1 MTGASLGL
9 RVKGIG
15 FVKGKMSLVQAVA
28 VAGLLIGDLAA
39 ETSVRPLP
47 GEDGAKAALLPEPF
61 PDRMSAYVWRN
72 WGLVEKARLA
82 DVVGATV
89 EDLAAIAGQMGL
101 EQDSVVL
108 PEWRRKG
115 YITIIRRNWHLLP
128 YDQLLKVL
136 DMTREELRFSLMED
150 DFLWVKLGRMKPK
163 CEALR
168 WCEGMRDKGKAE
180 RERIA
185 AILKEEGLDPNA
197 PEEPRFTFVKD
208 ISAVD
213 PGFKLPEKGDS
224 PFDFRMIFSY
234 FADYGDP
241 LADPEVGSF
250 PEGLLQKL
258 SAQGVN
264 AVWLHTV
271 LRTLAKDSKYPE
283 FGEGCENRIA
293 NLRKLVA
300 RCGKYGIRVFLYLNE
315 PRAMEPGFFEVND
328 ERKAFKGAAEPKDGR
343 FAMCTSH
350 PEVCRWLRDS
360 LAQVFSQV
368 QGLGG
373 IFTITM
379 SENLTNCASRGHRE
393 RCPRCREREV
403 GDIIAEVNT
412 AMIEGMSKG
421 SPSAEAILYSWGW
434 PDADEGT
441 IIGRL
446 PKGKCRVMTV
456 SERFMPICRGGVDEI
471 ERDYSISIVG
481 PGEYA
486 KRIWRTAAANGIP
499 TVAKVQAANSW
510 ELSTFPY
517 LPVMDLVVRHAV
529 NLVAENVSGVTL
541 SWSLGCCPSDNLSVY
556 RDIRRGETSA
566 DGLLD
571 RMAERA
577 YGKANVPRVR
587 RAWTAFSDGFANYPF
602 SYLTIYRGP
611 HQWGPANPLYV
622 RKTDYKATMVCYP
635 YDDLDGWRDKY
646 PPETYVD
653 LIGKVAD
660 GFAEGCRLMDGVANR
675 RELDMF
681 RAEQMHF
688 AACRDQAKFVLAR
701 DRGDNEEM
709 RRLAKAELD
718 RAKAYWPIVRADSRI
733 GYESSNHYF
742 FVPRD
747 VLEKVLSC
755 HLVLGDLR

>member
-1 MTGASLGL
+1 MGL

-241 LADPEVGSF
+241 LADPEIGSF

-271 LRTLAKDSKYPE
+271 LRTLAKDPKYPE

-315 PRAMEPGFFEVND
+315 PRAMESGFFEVND

-368 QGLGG
+368 PGLGG

-393 RCPRCREREV
+393 RCPRCRERKV
-403 GDIIAEVNT
+403 GDIVAEVNS

-421 SPSAEAILYSWGW
+421 SPSAEAILYSWG
-434 PDADEGT
+434 
-441 IIGRL
+441 
-446 PKGKCRVMTV
+446 
-456 SERFMPICRGGVDEI
+456 
-471 ERDYSISIVG
+471 
-481 PGEYA
+481 
-486 KRIWRTAAANGIP
+486 
-499 TVAKVQAANSW
+499 
-510 ELSTFPY
+510 
-517 LPVMDLVVRHAV
+517 
-529 NLVAENVSGVTL
+529 
-541 SWSLGCCPSDNLSVY
+541 
-556 RDIRRGETSA
+556 
-566 DGLLD
+566 
-571 RMAERA
+571 
-577 YGKANVPRVR
+577 
-587 RAWTAFSDGFANYPF
+587 
-602 SYLTIYRGP
+602 
-611 HQWGPANPLYV
+611 
-622 RKTDYKATMVCYP
+622 
-635 YDDLDGWRDKY
+635 
-646 PPETYVD
+646 
-653 LIGKVAD
+653 
-660 GFAEGCRLMDGVANR
+660 
-675 RELDMF
+675 
-681 RAEQMHF
+681 
-688 AACRDQAKFVLAR
+688 
-701 DRGDNEEM
+701 
-709 RRLAKAELD
+709 
-718 RAKAYWPIVRADSRI
+718 
-733 GYESSNHYF
+733 
-742 FVPRD
+742 
-747 VLEKVLSC
+747 
-755 HLVLGDLR
+755 

>member
-1 MTGASLGL
+1 M
-9 RVKGIG
+9 
-15 FVKGKMSLVQAVA
+15 
-28 VAGLLIGDLAA
+28 
-39 ETSVRPLP
+39 
-47 GEDGAKAALLPEPF
+47 
-61 PDRMSAYVWRN
+61 
-72 WGLVEKARLA
+72 
-82 DVVGATV
+82 
-89 EDLAAIAGQMGL
+89 
-101 EQDSVVL
+101 
-108 PEWRRKG
+108 
-115 YITIIRRNWHLLP
+115 
-128 YDQLLKVL
+128 
-136 DMTREELRFSLMED
+136 
-150 DFLWVKLGRMKPK
+150 
-163 CEALR
+163 
-168 WCEGMRDKGKAE
+168 
-180 RERIA
+180 
-185 AILKEEGLDPNA
+185 
-197 PEEPRFTFVKD
+197 
-208 ISAVD
+208 
-213 PGFKLPEKGDS
+213 
-224 PFDFRMIFSY
+224 
-234 FADYGDP
+234 
-241 LADPEVGSF
+241 
-250 PEGLLQKL
+250 
-258 SAQGVN
+258 
-264 AVWLHTV
+264 
-271 LRTLAKDSKYPE
+271 
-283 FGEGCENRIA
+283 
-293 NLRKLVA
+293 
-300 RCGKYGIRVFLYLNE
+300 
-315 PRAMEPGFFEVND
+315 
-328 ERKAFKGAAEPKDGR
+328 
-343 FAMCTSH
+343 
-350 PEVCRWLRDS
+350 
-360 LAQVFSQV
+360 
-368 QGLGG
+368 
-373 IFTITM
+373 
-379 SENLTNCASRGHRE
+379 
-393 RCPRCREREV
+393 
-403 GDIIAEVNT
+403 
-412 AMIEGMSKG
+412 
-421 SPSAEAILYSWGW
+421 
-434 PDADEGT
+434 DEGA

-456 SERFMPICRGGVDEI
+456 SERFMPIRRGGVDEI

-611 HQWGPANPLYV
+611 HQWGPANPLYA

-660 GFAEGCRLMDGVANR
+660 GFAEGCRLMEGVANR

-755 HLVLGDLR
+755 HLVLGGLR